1 MPTSEI
7 TEFFLPKELKL
18 LSTRRFKQGHIW
30 EVEKVRQPFEICP
43 KCATASKT
51 RCGRVSVTVR
61 DEPVRGDGGLWLKIH
76 KHRYFCKT
84 CKKPFT
90 ESISGIWPR
99 RRTTQ
104 RFRKHVAKMCEN
116 FTNLTRVKNMS
127 KISNGLTYKIY
138 YEQIE
143 IKLRERRGIRWPEVL
158 GIDEH
163 FFSRSKGFTEYATV
177 LTDLKKRKLFDMYL
191 GKNVKNLMEQ
201 VNHIPGR
208 YDVKYIAMDISS
220 TYRSFAQKMFPNAI
234 IVSDKFHV
242 LRLLTPAIMKI
253 GKNIHGHRQEL
264 YTRRKLL
271 RNRSKLD
278 YFVKVEVDKYL
289 NNYPEL
295 KEVYHFKERLFEL
308 YRCKGVKRALASY
321 HRLIDD
327 MKHSLL
333 EPVLR
338 LRRTLIRWKLEI
350 LAYFETG
357 YTNGLTEAI
366 NNLAK
371 LVQRRG
377 FGYKSFRNYKLR
389 TLSAC
394 LLWGS

>member
-1 MPTSEI
+1 MPLNEI
-7 TEFFLPKELKL
+7 TEVFLPKELKL
-18 LSTRRFKQGHIW
+18 LSTKRFKQGYIW
-30 EVEKVRQPFEICP
+30 NVEKIRQAFEICP
-43 KCATASKT
+43 KCATASNT
-51 RCGRVSVTVR
+51 RSGRVSVTIR
-61 DEPVRGDGGLWLKIH
+61 DEPMRGEGLWLKIH
-76 KHRYFCKT
+76 KHRYYCKT

-90 ESISGIWPR
+90 ESVSGVWPR

-104 RFRKHVAKMCEN
+104 RFRKHIGKMCEN
-116 FTNLTRVKNMS
+116 FTNLTRVKNIS
-127 KISNGLTYKIY
+127 HISNGLTYKIY

-143 IKLRERRGIRWPEVL
+143 MKLRERRGIRWPEVL

-201 VNHIPGR
+201 VSHIPGR
-208 YDVKYIAMDISS
+208 ENVKYIAMDMSS
-220 TYRSFAQKMFPNAI
+220 TYKSFAQKMFPNAI

-253 GKNIHGHRQEL
+253 GKSIHGHRQEL
-264 YTRRKLL
+264 STRRKLL

-278 YFVKVEVDKYL
+278 YFLKVEIDKYL
-289 NNYPEL
+289 NHHPDL

-308 YRCKGVKRALASY
+308 YRCKGIKRALSSY
-321 HRLIDD
+321 HRLIED
-327 MKHSLL
+327 MKMSLL
-333 EPVLR
+333 EPVQR

-394 LLWGS
+394 LLWKS

>member
-1 MPTSEI
+1 MPTSQI

-18 LSTRRFKQGHIW
+18 LSTRRFKQGHIG
-30 EVEKVRQPFEICP
+30 EVEKVRQAFEICP
-43 KCATASKT
+43 KCATTASKT

-61 DEPVRGDGGLWLKIH
+61 DEPLRGDEGNLWLKIH

-84 CKKPFT
+84 CRKPFT
-90 ESISGIWPR
+90 EPVAGIWPR

-104 RFRKHVAKMCEN
+104 RFRKHVAKLCEN
-116 FTNLTRVKNMS
+116 FTNLTRVKNIS

-143 IKLRERRGIRWPEVL
+143 IKLRERRGISWPEAL

-163 FFSRSKGFTEYATV
+163 FFSRSRGYTEYATV

-191 GKNVKNLMEQ
+191 GKDIKNLILQ
-201 VNHIPGR
+201 TDHIPGR
-208 YDVKYIAMDISS
+208 EKVKVIAMDMSS
-220 TYRSFAQKMFPNAI
+220 SYKSFAQKMFPNAI

-253 GKNIHGHRQEL
+253 GKSIHGHRQEL
-264 YTRRKLL
+264 STRRKLL
-271 RNRSKLD
+271 RNRCKLD
-278 YFVKVEVDKYL
+278 YFIRQDIDRYL
-289 NNYPEL
+289 NHHPEL

-308 YRCKGVKRALASY
+308 YRGKGTKRALASY
-321 HRLIDD
+321 HRLITD

-338 LRRTLIRWKLEI
+338 LRRTLIRWKQEI

-377 FGYKSFRNYKLR
+377 FGYSEFKIFGRFIL
-389 TLSAC
+389 
-394 LLWGS
+394 

>member
-1 MPTSEI
+1 MPVSEFTHI
-7 TEFFLPKELKL
+7 FLSKELKL
-18 LSTRRFKQGHIW
+18 LSTKRLKQGYVW
-30 EVEKVRQPFEICP
+30 EVEKRRQAFEVCP
-43 KCATASKT
+43 KCASPSNVRA
-51 RCGRVSVTVR
+51 GRVSVTVR
-61 DEPVRGDGGLWLKIH
+61 EEPLRDSWIWLKIH
-76 KHRYFCKT
+76 KHRYYCKS

-90 ESISGIWPR
+90 EPVSGIWPR
-99 RRTTQ
+99 KRTTQ
-104 RFRKHVAKMCEN
+104 RFRKHIGKMCEN
-116 FTNLTRVKNMS
+116 FTNLSRVKNIS

-143 IKLRERRGIRWPEVL
+143 MKLRERRGIKWPTVL

-177 LTDLKKRKLFDMYL
+177 FTDLKKRKLFDMYL
-191 GKNVKNLMEQ
+191 GKDVKNLIDQ

-208 YDVKYIAMDISS
+208 DEVKFIAMDMSS
-220 TYRSFAQKMFPNAI
+220 SYKSFAQKMFPNAA

-253 GKNIHGHRQEL
+253 GKSIHGHRQEL
-264 YTRRKLL
+264 STRRKLL

-278 YFVKVEVDKYL
+278 YFIKVEIDKYL
-289 NNYPEL
+289 NQHPEL
-295 KEVYHFKERLFEL
+295 KEIYHFKERLFEL
-308 YRCKGVKRALASY
+308 YRCKGIKRALSSY
-321 HRLIDD
+321 HRLIED
-327 MKHSLL
+327 MKSSSL
-333 EPVLR
+333 EPVQR
-338 LRRTLIRWKLEI
+338 LRRTLIKWKIEI

-377 FGYKSFRNYKLR
+377 FGYKSFKNYKLR

-394 LLWGS
+394 LLWKS